1 MITKEQKIR
10 LGVFLV
16 ASFFLL
22 VVIATLFVLPK
33 LKSIGDTYYIDFKE
47 MSVNGVNEG
56 ADVKYQGV
64 KIGKVVRLVV
74 NPDDLRSVLVYVRI
88 KKGFRVKKN
97 MRAALQ
103 YTGITGLRFVEIS
116 GGTTEAEDLE
126 PGGKILTK
134 KGLGEKAEDIVLN
147 ADSVVKAL
155 NDLLNPENREKISL
169 VIKNLE
175 KSTAVIANVL
185 EKREKNLGNSL
196 TNVDKI
202 TRQLSEVTANLNEFS
217 LYLKDISEKVQA
229 GKIEKMV
236 TQTETVLQNLSHRLS
251 DQEMGKLVAD
261 IDTFARTATTNLQ
274 KIERRFHDLEGN
286 ISDTLGS
293 LRESLAN
300 IARFTR
306 DLSEDPTIFIRK
318 RPPKRQKK
326 E

>member
-10 LGVFLV
+10 LGVFLL
-16 ASFFLL
+16 ASFVLL
-22 VVIATLFVLPK
+22 VVITIIFILPK

-64 KIGKVVRLVV
+64 KIGNVVRLMV
-74 NPDDLRSVLVYVRI
+74 NPDDLRSVFIYVRI

-103 YTGITGLRFVEIS
+103 YAGITGLRFVEIS

-147 ADSVVKAL
+147 VDSVVAAI
-155 NDLLNPENREKISL
+155 NDVLNPGNREKISL
-169 VIKNLE
+169 LIKNLE

-196 TNVDKI
+196 ANVDKI

-217 LYLKDISEKVQA
+217 MYLKDISEKVQA

-236 TQTETVLQNLSHRLS
+236 TQTETILQNLSNRLS
-251 DQEMGKLVAD
+251 DREMGKLVAD